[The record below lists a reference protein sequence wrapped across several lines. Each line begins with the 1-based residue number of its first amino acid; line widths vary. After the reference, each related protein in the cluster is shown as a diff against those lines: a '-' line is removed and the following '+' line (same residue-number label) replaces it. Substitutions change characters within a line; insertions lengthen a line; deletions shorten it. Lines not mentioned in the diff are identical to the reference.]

1 MSTVIVAVILIL
13 FIAAIV
19 LALIGISN
27 RDRKKTTL
35 ALLGEFSGK
44 AMESNL
50 SFSSQ
55 EILDDAL
62 IGLDGVQRKLLVIKR
77 NGVDKYDTQLIDL
90 KKVRKCTR
98 RKIYQGIKVEDGKK
112 TRLDHEIEKIVLEF
126 EYFDGR
132 SPTQIIFF
140 EPIYHHMLAIA
151 ELDEKAKK
159 WEGILSQL
167 LSTEQ
172 RKTA

>member
-1 MSTVIVAVILIL
+1 MSTVIVAAILIL
-13 FIAAIV
+13 FIATVV
-19 LALIGISN
+19 LMLIWINN
-27 RDRKKTTL
+27 RKRKKTTL
-35 ALLGEFSGK
+35 ALLNQFTGK

-55 EILDDAL
+55 EILDEAL
-62 IGLDGVQRKLLVIKR
+62 IGLDGIQRKLLVIKKT
-77 NGVDKYDTQLIDL
+77 GDDKYDTQLIDL
-90 KKVRKCTR
+90 KEVRKCSR
-98 RKIYQGIKVEDGKK
+98 RKIYQSIKVEDGKK
-112 TRLDHEIEKIVLEF
+112 AGLQSEIEKIVLEF
-126 EYFDGR
+126 EYFNGR

-140 EPIYHHMLAIA
+140 EPVNLHILAMP

-167 LSTEQ
+167 ISTEQ